1 MKGAPTE
8 SRAVSSVKRQPRLCL
23 LSNFIF
29 LTKFLSC
36 VGFWFYF
43 TQTGVARLLFTMPH
57 HCAVPGCTSNSKS
70 SPGLA
75 FHCFPSD
82 TDLRKLWLAR
92 IRRDEVAGQFQV
104 TSSTRV
110 CGNHFPPSAY
120 FLAGHAGE
128 RKRERKTERKSSTK
142 LSASIRL
149 HSSLLAAACESL

>member
-1 MKGAPTE
+1 M
-8 SRAVSSVKRQPRLCL
+8 
-23 LSNFIF
+23 
-29 LTKFLSC
+29 
-36 VGFWFYF
+36 
-43 TQTGVARLLFTMPH
+43 QTGVARLLFTMPH

-82 TDLRKLWLAR
+82 ADLRKLWLTR

-128 RKRERKTERKSSTK
+128 RKRERKTERKSNRLVTLSPNVLVVCDMRVWQPVLLRVEK
-142 LSASIRL
+142 LPSLWINSAKKVQKY
-149 HSSLLAAACESL
+149 HYM